1 MCPVVVKLEAEKNAL
16 ERELEYLKEQRAN
29 LSAQLH
35 TAEDRVADLQDDNN
49 VVELLRTLQNTVE
62 NIPTSK

>member
-1 MCPVVVKLEAEKNAL
+1 VKLEAEKNAL